1 MSFRPHYISRTN
13 MVSCIPNI
21 LSGSMLIFLSKGPIS
36 RIVLCPL
43 AELALKSLQALC
55 LESDT
60 SILDSL
66 NADGK
71 ALVDICQSLK
81 INNSH

>member
-1 MSFRPHYISRTN
+1 

-43 AELALKSLQALC
+43 AELALKSLQ
-55 LESDT
+55 EW
-60 SILDSL
+60 
-66 NADGK
+66 
-71 ALVDICQSLK
+71 LV
-81 INNSH
+81 INFNIPVEIPN